1 MNSLQF
7 SEVSTGPGSQAAVP
21 GVTRRRAV
29 AVMGAGAVV
38 AAAGLAVPSGATAQ
52 TPAWPTKPVRIV
64 HGFAPGG
71 PVDAMARLLA
81 AHFADAFGQQALVEG
96 KPGAGGTLGA
106 AQVARAEP
114 DGHTLYLMASGHAA
128 APGLYKSLPY
138 DPVRDFT
145 MVTMLSSS
153 PFVIV
158 AGANS
163 PITSVQDLVAKARAQ
178 PGRIDYGSGGNG
190 SGMHLTAVLMQARG
204 SFRLSHVPYK
214 GGSAPLLAVMA
225 GEVPVIFSS
234 LAGMAPQVQ
243 TGKVRLL
250 AVTSRQRFGLY
261 PDVPTVAETVVPDLD
276 VSAWYALAAPKG
288 LPAPLVERLNRFAH
302 QTLQASAVAESLRA
316 QASTV
321 WLTTPAQAQAF
332 LEEDVARWRRLIQD
346 EKITAGD

>member
-1 MNSLQF
+1 VKRRSLL
-7 SEVSTGPGSQAAVP
+7 
-21 GVTRRRAV
+21 
-29 AVMGAGAVV
+29 AG
-38 AAAGLAVPSGATAQ
+38 AAAGVGFAWPGLVAAQ
-52 TPAWPTKPVRIV
+52 APAWPAKPVRIV

-96 KPGAGGTLGA
+96 RPGAGGTLGA

-114 DGHTLYLMASGHAA
+114 DGYTLYLMASGHAA

-145 MVTMLSSS
+145 MVTMLSAS

-204 SFRLSHVPYK
+204 GFRLSHVPYK
-214 GGSAPLLAVMA
+214 GGSAPLLAAMA

-243 TGKVRLL
+243 SGKVRLL
-250 AVTSRQRFGLY
+250 AVTSRQRFALY
-261 PDVPTVAETVVPDLD
+261 PDVPTVAETVVPDFD

-288 LPAPLVERLNRFAH
+288 LPAILVERLNRFVH
-302 QTLQASAVAESLRA
+302 QTLQASAVAESLRT

-321 WLTTPAQAQAF
+321 WLSTPAQAQAF
-332 LEEDVARWRRLIQD
+332 LEEDVARWRRLIQE
-346 EKITAGD
+346 EKITAD

>member
-1 MNSLQF
+1 MS
-7 SEVSTGPGSQAAVP
+7 
-21 GVTRRRAV
+21 RRRALGQI
-29 AVMGAGAVV
+29 AALSSGP
-38 AAAGLAVPSGATAQ
+38 AAALAGLTFPGSAAAQ

-158 AGANS
+158 AGAQS
-163 PITSVQDLVAKARAQ
+163 PIASVQDLVAKARTQ

-204 SFRLSHVPYK
+204 GFRLSHVPYK

-243 TGKVRLL
+243 SGKVRLL
-250 AVTSRQRFGLY
+250 AVTSRQRFALY
-261 PDVPTVAETVVPDLD
+261 PEVPTVAETVVPDFD